1 MIFEGIGRFSLFLFE
16 VLFSRFRI
24 KHFFRDFFD
33 YILLSTPLVIISTI
47 SVGAVLALEGYI
59 TLNPFGATSYISA
72 GVSLSLF
79 RELGPVMVNFLLAA
93 RSVSALASK
102 IATLKVTERLDALE
116 MLAINPISFLA
127 TPAVYAFVLG
137 SLFLTVI
144 GNVFGILGS
153 ILTCEYIF
161 FLNPEVQYKY
171 IYEVLKY
178 RDLVHGLIKSIIFSL
193 FISTF
198 ACYFGFKSESGGE
211 GVGRAVT
218 KAVTYSTIFILI
230 ADYFLTNILHSLGM

>member
-1 MIFEGIGRFSLFLFE
+1 MIFENIAEFTLFLFRI
-16 VLFSRFRI
+16 LFCRFRLN
-24 KHFFRDFFD
+24 HFLRDFFN
-33 YILLSTPLVIISTI
+33 YILLSTPLIIISTA

-59 TLNPFGATSYISA
+59 ALNPFGATNYISA

-79 RELGPVMVNFLLAA
+79 RELGPVMVNFLLTA

-127 TPAVYAFVLG
+127 TPAVYAFIFGGL
-137 SLFLTVI
+137 LLTII

-153 ILTCEYIF
+153 ILTCKYAF
-161 FLNPEVQYKY
+161 FLNPEAQYRY
-171 IYEVLKY
+171 IYEVVSCA
-178 RDLVHGLIKSIIFSL
+178 DLIHGLIKTLIFSL

-198 ACYFGFKSESGGE
+198 ACYFGFKSGFGSE
-211 GVGRAVT
+211 GVGKAAT
-218 KAVTYSTIFILI
+218 NAVTYSTIFILI
-230 ADYFLTNILHSLGM
+230 SDYFLTNILHSLGM